1 MPGRY
6 YSTEATERLN
16 INERFIFS
24 NLKDEHLHQKGH
36 RTIEY
41 TNNHHMNSRHN
52 YDIVKERH
60 IYFSS
65 KDIYTRITVHC

>member
-24 NLKDEHLHQKGH
+24 NLKYMQQQQKWH

-41 TNNHHMNSRHN
+41 ANNHMNTRHN
-52 YDIVKERH
+52 YD
-60 IYFSS
+60 
-65 KDIYTRITVHC
+65 T